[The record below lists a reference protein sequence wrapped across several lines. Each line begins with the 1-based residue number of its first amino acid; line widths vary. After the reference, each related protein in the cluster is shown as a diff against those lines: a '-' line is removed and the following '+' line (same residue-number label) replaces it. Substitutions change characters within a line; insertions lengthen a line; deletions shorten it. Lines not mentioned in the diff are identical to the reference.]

1 MLQAL
6 LNNIK
11 LSVPLGITSFDASFK
26 YGVSEDTK
34 ATNKANKEMN
44 AQNNQT
50 QIDLWNQQKEYDY
63 KMWQENNAYN
73 APSSQVERLK
83 AAGINPALALSNISS
98 GESRSSAGGQ
108 STPNTTAATF
118 ENPANEVNMKVQ
130 NLALIGKQLSDIS
143 KQYQESRALD
153 MQNNWMNVEKS
164 ASVASILKDNKLK
177 DEAVENA
184 SLANRLFRDTYSAKV
199 MEQAENANI
208 AWRTGLNLAAQGS
221 LIELQKDSADY
232 YNKHVQPQELNNLK
246 AQYGSIVANSFATVL
261 DAKTRAALAK
271 SQIRLNDKQIEAIAQ
286 NIKEVCARTKG
297 LEFVNRLNDSTIESQ
312 IRKIVADGVNASMQP
327 FWNSFGVVGDVLK
340 LFRGGK

>member
-11 LSVPLGITSFDASFK
+11 LSVPLGISSFDASFK

-44 AQNNQT
+44 AENNQT

-73 APSSQVERLK
+73 TPSAQVQRLK
-83 AAGINPALALSNISS
+83 DAGINPALALSNIDS
-98 GESRSSAGGQ
+98 GTSNSTAGGQ
-108 STPNTTAATF
+108 NTPNTTAATF
-118 ENPANEVNMKVQ
+118 ENPASEVNMKVQ

-143 KQYQESRALD
+143 KQYQEARALD

-199 MEQAENANI
+199 MEQEENANI

-232 YNKHVQPQELNNLK
+232 YNKHVQPQELSNLK
-246 AQYGSIVANSFATVL
+246 AEYGNIVANSFATVL
-261 DAKTRAALAK
+261 DAKTRSALAK

-286 NIKEVCARTKG
+286 NIKEVCARTNG
-297 LEFVNRLNDSTIESQ
+297 LEFVNRLNDSTVESQ

-327 FWNSFGVVGDVLK
+327 FWNSFGAVGDVLK
-340 LFRGGK
+340 IFRGGK

>member
-11 LSVPLGITSFDASFK
+11 LSVPLGITSFDVSFK

-44 AQNNQT
+44 AENNQT

-73 APSSQVERLK
+73 APSAQVERLK
-83 AAGINPALALSNISS
+83 AAGINPALALSNIST
-98 GESRSSAGGQ
+98 GESRSTAGGQ
-108 STPNTTAATF
+108 SIPNTTAATF

-143 KQYQESRALD
+143 KQYEETRSLQ
-153 MQNNWMNVEKS
+153 MQNNWQNVEKS

-184 SLANRLFRDTYSAKV
+184 SLANRFFRDTYFAKV
-199 MEQAENANI
+199 MEQEENANI
-208 AWRTGLNLAAQGS
+208 AWRTFLNLSAQGS

-246 AQYGSIVANSFATVL
+246 AQYGFIVANSFATVL

-271 SQIRLNDKQIEAIAQ
+271 SQIKLNDKQIEAIAQ
-286 NIKEVCARTKG
+286 NIKEVCAKTKG
-297 LEFVNRLNDSTIESQ
+297 LEFVNRLNDSTVKSQ
-312 IRKIVADGVNASMQP
+312 IQKIVADGVNASMQP
-327 FWNSFGVVGDVLK
+327 FWNSFGAVGDVLK
-340 LFRGGK
+340 FFRGGK

>member
-44 AQNNQT
+44 AENNQT

-73 APSSQVERLK
+73 APSAQVERLK
-83 AAGINPALALSNISS
+83 AAGINPALALSNIST
-98 GESRSSAGGQ
+98 GESRSTAGGQ
-108 STPNTTAATF
+108 NTPTTNAATF

-143 KQYQESRALD
+143 KQYQETRALD

-164 ASVASILKDNKLK
+164 ASVASILRDNKLK

-184 SLANRLFRDTYSAKV
+184 SLANRLFRDTYWAKV
-199 MEQAENANI
+199 QEQEENANI

-232 YNKHVQPQELNNLK
+232 YNKHVQPQELKNLK
-246 AQYGSIVANSFATVL
+246 AQYGQLVANSFATVL
-261 DAKTRAALAK
+261 GAKTAAALAN
-271 SQIRLNDKQIEAIAQ
+271 SQIKVNDEQIKAIAE
-286 NIKEVCARTKG
+286 NIKQTAAKTKG
-297 LEFVNRLNDSTIESQ
+297 LEFINKVNDRTIEYQ
-312 IRKIVADGVNASMQP
+312 VRKIIAESNNETMKP
-327 FWNSFGVVGDVLK
+327 FWNSFGILGNVLK
-340 LFRGGK
+340 GFAGAK

>member
-1 MLQAL
+1 MGLF
-6 LNNIK
+6 
-11 LSVPLGITSFDASFK
+11 SVSK
-26 YGVSEDTK
+26 NTK
-34 ATNKANKEMN
+34 ATNASNERMN
-44 AQNNQT
+44 AANNQL
-50 QIDLWNQQKEYDY
+50 QMDLWHEQQEYDY

-73 APSSQVERLK
+73 TPSAQVERLK
-83 AAGINPALALSNISS
+83 AAGINPALALSNIST
-98 GESRSSAGGQ
+98 GESRSTAGGQ
-108 STPNTTAATF
+108 TTPSTTAATF

-143 KQYQESRALD
+143 KQYQETRALD

-199 MEQAENANI
+199 MEQEENANI

-271 SQIRLNDKQIEAIAQ
+271 SQIKLNDKQIEAIAQ
-286 NIKEVCARTKG
+286 NIKEVCAKTKG
-297 LEFVNRLNDSTIESQ
+297 LEFVNRLNDSTVESQ

-340 LFRGGK
+340 FFSGGK

>member
-44 AQNNQT
+44 AENNQT

-73 APSSQVERLK
+73 APSAQVERLK
-83 AAGINPALALSNISS
+83 AAGINPALALSNIST
-98 GESRSSAGGQ
+98 GESRATAGGQ

-130 NLALIGKQLSDIS
+130 NLALIGKQFSDIS
-143 KQYQESRALD
+143 KQYEETRSLQ
-153 MQNNWMNVEKS
+153 MQNNWQNVEKS
-164 ASVASILKDNKLK
+164 AVVAGILKDNKLK
-177 DEAVENA
+177 EQAVENA

-199 MEQAENANI
+199 MEQEENANI

-221 LIELQKDSADY
+221 LIELQKDSAE
-232 YNKHVQPQELNNLK
+232 YNNKYVQPQELNNLK
-246 AQYGSIVANSFATVL
+246 AQYGSIVANAFATVL
-261 DAKTRAALAK
+261 DAKTRSALAK
-271 SQIRLNDKQIEAIAQ
+271 SQIKLNDKQIDAITA
-286 NIKEVCARTKG
+286 NIKETCAKTKG
-297 LEFVNRLNDSTIESQ
+297 LEFVNRLNDSTFNSQ
-312 IRKIVADGVNASMQP
+312 ILKIAADGTNASMQP
-327 FWNSFGVVGDVLK
+327 FWNMIGAISGFVPLLK
-340 LFRGGK
+340 

>member
-1 MLQAL
+1 MFQAL
-6 LNNIK
+6 LNAANI
-11 LSVPLGITSFDASFK
+11 SIPRGICSFDSRFC
-26 YGVSEDTK
+26 YGTSHDTK

-44 AQNNQT
+44 AENNQT

-73 APSSQVERLK
+73 APSAQVERLK
-83 AAGINPALALSNISS
+83 AAGINPALALSNIST

-108 STPNTTAATF
+108 NTPTTNAATF

-143 KQYQESRALD
+143 KQYEETRSLQ

-164 ASVASILKDNKLK
+164 ASVASILRDNKLK

-184 SLANRLFRDTYSAKV
+184 SLANKLFRDTYYAKV
-199 MEQAENANI
+199 TQEEEQANI

-221 LIELQKDSADY
+221 LIELQKASADY
-232 YNKHVQPQELNNLK
+232 YNKHIQPQELNNLK
-246 AQYGSIVANSFATVL
+246 AQYGSIVANAFATVL

-271 SQIRLNDKQIEAIAQ
+271 SQIKLNDKQIEAIAQ
-286 NIKEVCARTKG
+286 NIKEVCARTAG
-297 LEFVNRLNDSTIESQ
+297 LQFVNRLNDSTVESQ
-312 IRKIVADGVNASMQP
+312 ILKIAADGVNASMQP
-327 FWNSFGVVGDVLK
+327 FWNSFGAVGNVLTI
-340 LFRGGK
+340 FRGVR

>member
-44 AQNNQT
+44 AENNQT

-73 APSSQVERLK
+73 APSAQVERLK
-83 AAGINPALALSNISS
+83 AAGINPALALSNIST
-98 GESRSSAGGQ
+98 GESRSTAGGQ
-108 STPNTTAATF
+108 SIPNTTAATF

-143 KQYQESRALD
+143 KQYEETRSLQ
-153 MQNNWMNVEKS
+153 MQNNWQNVEKS
-164 ASVASILKDNKLK
+164 AAVASILKDNKLK

-184 SLANRLFRDTYSAKV
+184 SLANRLFRDTYYAKV
-199 MEQAENANI
+199 TQEEERADI
-208 AWRTGLNLAAQGS
+208 AWRTRLNLTAQGS

-246 AQYGSIVANSFATVL
+246 AQYGAIVANSFATVL

-271 SQIRLNDKQIEAIAQ
+271 SQIKLNDTQIEAITA
-286 NIKEVCARTKG
+286 NIKETCAKTKG
-297 LEFVNRLNDSTIESQ
+297 LEFVNCLNDSTFKSQ
-312 IRKIVADGVNASMQP
+312 ILKIAADGTNASMQP
-327 FWNSFGVVGDVLK
+327 FWNAFGAISGFVPLLK
-340 LFRGGK
+340 

>member
-44 AQNNQT
+44 AENNQT

-73 APSSQVERLK
+73 APSAQVERLK
-83 AAGINPALALSNISS
+83 AAGINPALALSNIST
-98 GESRSSAGGQ
+98 GESRSTAGGQ
-108 STPNTTAATF
+108 NTPTTNAATF

-143 KQYQESRALD
+143 KQYQETRALD

-199 MEQAENANI
+199 MEQEENANI

-232 YNKHVQPQELNNLK
+232 YNKHIQPQELNNLK
-246 AQYGSIVANSFATVL
+246 AQYGSIVANAFATVL

-271 SQIRLNDKQIEAIAQ
+271 SQIKLNDKQIEAISQ
-286 NIKEVCARTKG
+286 NIKEVCAKTEG
-297 LEFVNRLNDSTIESQ
+297 LEFVNRLNDATVESQ

-327 FWNSFGVVGDVLK
+327 FWNSFGVVGNVLK
-340 LFRGGK
+340 FSRGGI

>member
-11 LSVPLGITSFDASFK
+11 VSVPLGITSFDAFFK

-44 AQNNQT
+44 AENNQT

-73 APSSQVERLK
+73 TPSAQVERLK
-83 AAGINPALALSNISS
+83 AAGINPALALSNIST

-108 STPNTTAATF
+108 STPQTTAATF

-143 KQYQESRALD
+143 KQYEETRSLQ
-153 MQNNWMNVEKS
+153 MQNNWQNVEKS
-164 ASVASILKDNKLK
+164 AAVASILKDNKLK

-184 SLANRLFRDTYSAKV
+184 SLANRFFKDTYSAKV
-199 MEQAENANI
+199 MEQEENANI

-232 YNKHVQPQELNNLK
+232 YNKHVQPQELTNLK
-246 AQYGSIVANSFATVL
+246 AQYGNIVANSFATVL
-261 DAKTRAALAK
+261 DAKTRSALAK
-271 SQIRLNDKQIEAIAQ
+271 SQIKLNDEQIKAISE
-286 NIKEVCARTKG
+286 NVKKTCAETKG
-297 LEFVNRLNDSTIESQ
+297 LEFVNRLNDATVESQ

-327 FWNSFGVVGDVLK
+327 FWNSFGVVGDILK
-340 LFRGGK
+340 IYRGGK

>member
-44 AQNNQT
+44 AENNQT

-73 APSSQVERLK
+73 APSAQVERLK
-83 AAGINPALALSNISS
+83 AAGINPALALSNIST

-143 KQYQESRALD
+143 KQYEETRSLE
-153 MQNNWMNVEKS
+153 MQNNWQNVEKS
-164 ASVASILKDNKLK
+164 AAVASILKDNKLK
-177 DEAVENA
+177 DEAIENA
-184 SLANRLFRDTYSAKV
+184 SLSNRLFRDTYYAKV
-199 MEQAENANI
+199 TEQEEQANI
-208 AWRTGLNLAAQGS
+208 AWRTRLNLTAQGS
-221 LIELQKDSADY
+221 LIELQKDASQY

-246 AQYGSIVANSFATVL
+246 AQYGQLVANAFATVL
-261 DAKTRAALAK
+261 GAKTAAALAK
-271 SQIRLNDKQIEAIAQ
+271 SQIKVNDEQIKAIAA
-286 NIKEVCARTKG
+286 NIKETAAKTKG
-297 LEFVNRLNDSTIESQ
+297 LEFVNKVNDRTIEYQ
-312 IRKIVADGVNASMQP
+312 VKKIIAESTNETLKP
-327 FWNSFGVVGDVLK
+327 FWNSFGVLGNVIKG
-340 LFRGGK
+340 FAGGM

>member
-11 LSVPLGITSFDASFK
+11 FSVPLGITSFDASFK

-44 AQNNQT
+44 AENNQT

-73 APSSQVERLK
+73 APSAQVERLK
-83 AAGINPALALSNISS
+83 AAGINPALALSNIST

-143 KQYQESRALD
+143 KQYEETRSIE
-153 MQNNWMNVEKS
+153 MQNNWQNVEKS
-164 ASVASILKDNKLK
+164 AAVASILKDNKLK
-177 DEAVENA
+177 DEAIENA
-184 SLANRLFRDTYSAKV
+184 SLSNRLFRDTYYAKV
-199 MEQAENANI
+199 TEQEEQANI

-221 LIELQKDSADY
+221 LIELQKDAADY
-232 YNKHVQPQELNNLK
+232 YNKHIQPQELDNLR
-246 AQYGSIVANSFATVL
+246 AQYGQIVANAFATTL
-261 DAKTRAALAK
+261 GAKTAAALAK
-271 SQIRLNDKQIEAIAQ
+271 SQIQLNDEQIKAIAQ
-286 NIKEVCARTKG
+286 NIKETAAKTKG
-297 LEFVNRLNDSTIESQ
+297 LEFVNKVNDRTIEYQ
-312 IRKIVADGVNASMQP
+312 VKKIIAESNNESLKP
-327 FWNSFGVVGDVLK
+327 LWNSLGIISGVIKG
-340 LFRGGK
+340 FAGGK

>member
-44 AQNNQT
+44 AENNQT
-50 QIDLWNQQKEYDY
+50 QIDLWNQQKEFDY

-73 APSSQVERLK
+73 APSAQVERLK
-83 AAGINPALALSNISS
+83 AAGINPALALSNIST
-98 GESRSSAGGQ
+98 GESRSTAGGQ
-108 STPNTTAATF
+108 STPTTTAATF

-199 MEQAENANI
+199 MEQEENANI

-271 SQIRLNDKQIEAIAQ
+271 SQIKLNDKQIEAIAQ
-286 NIKEVCARTKG
+286 NIKEVCAKTKG
-297 LEFVNRLNDSTIESQ
+297 LEFVNRLNDSTVESQ

-340 LFRGGK
+340 FFRAGK